1 MDLAQLLDHSPE
13 LMVMTIPIVAILS
26 GTVMGVLR
34 HRERMA
40 MIEHGMDPDAVK
52 KAKMLARQEEVPR
65 LERR

>member
-1 MDLAQLLDHSPE
+1 MNMADVLNPE
-13 LMVMTIPIVAILS
+13 MLVMAIPIVAILS
-26 GTVMGVLR
+26 GTVVAVLR

-52 KAKMLARQEEVPR
+52 KARMLARQEQLPR

>member
-1 MDLAQLLDHSPE
+1 MDLSSLLDPGVLAMS
-13 LMVMTIPIVAILS
+13 IPIVAILS
-26 GTVMGVLR
+26 GTAVAVMK

-52 KAKMLARQEEVPR
+52 KAKMLAEQQQEVAK

>member
-1 MDLAQLLDHSPE
+1 MA
-13 LMVMTIPIVAILS
+13 IPIVAILS
-26 GTVMGVLR
+26 GTVVAVLR

-52 KAKMLARQEEVPR
+52 KAKMLERQQEVPR

>member
-1 MDLAQLLDHSPE
+1 MDWTQLLERSPE
-13 LMVMTIPIVAILS
+13 LAVMAIPIAAILS

-40 MIEHGMDPDAVK
+40 MIEHGMDPEAVK
-52 KAKMLARQEEVPR
+52 KAKMLARQDEVPR